1 MLTTFNALVP
11 VILVIASGHLL
22 ARTKLIGPDDWR
34 GIERLAYYLLFPAVL
49 FQIIATLDFS
59 TLPTVALSATLVA
72 AILTLSGLVLALR
85 PVLQKI
91 WGIPGYRFTSIF
103 QGTVRWNA
111 FVALAIAD
119 SLLGEK
125 GVAIIAV
132 AMAVMIPLLNVLSI
146 LVLSRYANAAPPTLA
161 KTLKDLAVNPFI
173 LSIGAGLVV
182 NVLGLP
188 IPGLLDDAL
197 TIIGSA
203 ALPVGIMCVGAGLDL
218 ASLRRPG
225 PALTSGT
232 FIRLL
237 LMPPVG
243 AAYAALFGVTGPA
256 LTAVIISLAVPAASN
271 SYLMAKLMGG
281 DAKLMA
287 EILTL
292 QTLCALV
299 TIPVMV
305 YLLGGS

>member
-1 MLTTFNALVP
+1 MLTTLNAILP
-11 VILVIASGHLL
+11 VILVIASGHVL
-22 ARTKLIGPDDWR
+22 ARSGLIGPNDWR

-49 FQIIATLDFS
+49 FQKIALLDFAS
-59 TLPTVALSATLVA
+59 VPAAALSATLVA
-72 AILTLSGLVLALR
+72 SIVTLAVLVMAFR
-85 PVLQKI
+85 PVLEKV

-119 SLLGEK
+119 SLLGTE
-125 GVAIIAV
+125 GVALIAV
-132 AMAVMIPLLNVLSI
+132 AMAVMIPLLNVLCI
-146 LVLSRYANAAPPTLA
+146 LVLSHYASAEPPTLS
-161 KTLKDLAVNPFI
+161 KTLKDLATNPFI
-173 LSIGAGLVV
+173 LSIGAGLLV
-182 NVLGLP
+182 NVLSVP
-188 IPGLLDDAL
+188 IPGLLDNTL
-197 TIIGSA
+197 IIIGSA
-203 ALPVGIMCVGAGLDL
+203 ALPVGIICVGAGLDL

-237 LMPPVG
+237 LMPVAG
-243 AAYAALFGVTGPA
+243 AAFAWLFGITGTA
-256 LTAVIISLAVPAASN
+256 LTAVIIALSVPAASN

-292 QTLCALV
+292 QTLAAIV
-299 TIPVMV
+299 TIPLMI
-305 YLLGGS
+305 YFLG